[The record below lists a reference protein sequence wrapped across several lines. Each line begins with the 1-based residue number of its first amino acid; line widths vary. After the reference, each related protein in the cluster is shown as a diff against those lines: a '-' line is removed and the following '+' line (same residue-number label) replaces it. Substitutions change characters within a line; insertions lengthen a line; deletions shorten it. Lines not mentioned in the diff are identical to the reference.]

1 MKLSSDSL
9 EKFESLLTT
18 FGVPLDPLGI
28 QDVGLFR
35 RHTLKAVAILRLGK
49 LAILGGH
56 ADPVEVW
63 AAPFDKL
70 RVTKM

>member
-1 MKLSSDSL
+1 
-9 EKFESLLTT
+9 
-18 FGVPLDPLGI
+18 
-28 QDVGLFR
+28 
-35 RHTLKAVAILRLGK
+35 LKAVAILRLGK

-63 AAPFDKL
+63 ESPFDKL

>member
-18 FGVPLDPLGI
+18 LGVPLDPLGI

-35 RHTLKAVAILRLGK
+35 RHALKAVAILRLGK
-49 LAILGGH
+49 LAILGH

-63 AAPFDKL
+63 ASPFDKL